1 MLRRRLDVAVLCR
14 PQQQVRLSFDGAVR
28 RSLTALVEAVLC
40 PGVMNTETLE
50 PRQRST
56 TSAHAASRSR
66 PSASTKPPTC
76 SAAPSET
83 WMHRSRCLPSAER
96 VQRCSRLSQH
106 PVALTGGVGGRGASP
121 RLAHSRRGGREHHQP
136 ARGQHLHLPLRP
148 PAPRVARDSPGPD
161 PPLLGNAQRQT
172 ASMTVRVHLRERG
185 KGTRRVQLVRRD
197 GRDVS
202 TLYGREGGGRG
213 GGNTHH
219 PRSHGVSDFS
229 ANGQVS
235 RMAGQLVSYGYP
247 VQLQHSSGSFL
258 SVRAPFGRGRRAVG
272 ARGCRARRG

>member
-40 PGVMNTETLE
+40 PGVMNTESLE

-202 TLYGREGGGRG
+202 TLYGREGGG
-213 GGNTHH
+213 T
-219 PRSHGVSDFS
+219 
-229 ANGQVS
+229 
-235 RMAGQLVSYGYP
+235 
-247 VQLQHSSGSFL
+247 
-258 SVRAPFGRGRRAVG
+258 
-272 ARGCRARRG
+272 ARGTRPSCAGGAPAAALAGGPKSVCVLPEPVCGGDDSL